1 MAEPR
6 PFRAQPFLFRMLAA
20 IFLAE
25 AGFLAFAFVKCST
38 PMPGNPVPLVNERC
52 PKLGERSET
61 LFIAAITTTLSL
73 LTGAGASTL
82 SQKNTEDPPSSAP
95 SKVPSVIPPTG
106 AARTK

>member
-6 PFRAQPFLFRMLAA
+6 PFRPQLFLFRMLAV

-38 PMPGNPVPLVNERC
+38 PIPGNPVPLVNERC

-73 LTGAGASTL
+73 LTGAGAAL
-82 SQKNTEDPPSSAP
+82 SQRKPKEGSDEQSPGAKTRASYTR
-95 SKVPSVIPPTG
+95 TG
-106 AARTK
+106 KGEG